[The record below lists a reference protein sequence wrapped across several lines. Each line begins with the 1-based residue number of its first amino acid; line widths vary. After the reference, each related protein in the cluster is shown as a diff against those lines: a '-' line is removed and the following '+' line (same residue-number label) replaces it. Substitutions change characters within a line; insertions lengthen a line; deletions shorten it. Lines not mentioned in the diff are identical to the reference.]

1 MSKRLVKIAKELN
14 VGTSTIVEHLHKSG
28 FEIENKPTAQVTDEM
43 YSELLKEFQKS
54 IAIKEKADQ
63 LVIGTRPQPKKETFS
78 SSFTYKADPSPVR
91 PAVKSE
97 PTAKVASPSVTP
109 PVKEPTATVV
119 PKAPEENTT
128 SKEDTTKRVPGLK
141 VLGKIDLDK
150 PHKPTTPPT
159 PVPVE
164 EKPIQEKVENKP
176 EPVEVKSAQPAASV
190 VTPPKEETPA
200 PPVVAKETKAEEIP
214 SPPVVAKETPKEEAP
229 IHSETK
235 PEEKVEEKS
244 SQEITSKP
252 EAIAPKVAEKPESIQ
267 PEPTVVEAS
276 STMKETL
283 ETATPVPAK
292 SDELIVDNEVNV
304 MHRAATPELRG
315 LKILGKID
323 TDKLKK
329 PKKKK
334 KEKEKPRSDQR
345 PQGQGGQ
352 NRPAGQGQGQSGSGG
367 QNRPTGQGGPDKKEG
382 GPATDNKNN
391 ERRNTNNPEDQPK
404 RRKRKRKVVSNT
416 ASNSGANA
424 NAGGGANTGG
434 GGGGQ
439 NRGGNS
445 GPNRSSGP
453 GNNTRDNTDRRR
465 PVVAKKSTQPEV
477 KEVSKREIEEKIKA
491 TMARI
496 SGGGK
501 KKRQKMRRDNR
512 ERIRERQELREA
524 ETLTD
529 KLQLTE
535 FISVSELASLMD
547 VPATEVI
554 MACMSLGV
562 IVSINQRLDAEV
574 IELVAAEFNHE
585 VEFISIEEQD
595 EDEDEIEDEIEFL
608 KPRAPIVTVMGHVD
622 HGKTS
627 LLDFIRKAD
636 VAGGEAGGITQH
648 IGAYEVKIGPE
659 NKSITFLDTPGH
671 EAFTAMRARG
681 AKVTDI
687 AIVIVAADDSI
698 MPQTREAISHSQAA
712 NVPIIFAINK
722 IDKDGAQP
730 EKIKQELASM
740 NFLVE
745 EWGGKYQSQDI
756 SAKTGQNIELLLEKV
771 LLEAELLELTANPD
785 RKGIGTVLEASLDK
799 GRGYVTKTLVQS
811 GTLKIGDAMVAGE
824 HSGKVKAMFNERGK
838 RVKTAGPATPVL
850 ILGLSG
856 APQAGERFKV
866 VDNEQ
871 EARQIASKRAQ
882 IIREQTTRATKR
894 VSLDEIG
901 RRLALGTFKEL
912 NLIVKGDVDGS
923 VEALSDSLIKLSQE
937 TVQVNVIHKA
947 VGQIIESD
955 VLLAS
960 ASDAIVIGFQVRP
973 SLGARKLAEREGV
986 QIKTYSIIYEAIE
999 EIKMAIEGMLEPTKE
1014 EKITGQVVVREVF
1027 KISKIGT
1034 VAGCFVEDGK
1044 INRNSHIRLV
1054 RDGIITYP
1062 TREGMIGEISSLKR
1076 FKEDVKEVKSGVEC
1090 GISIKNFNDI
1100 RVDDIIEA
1108 YEIIE
1113 IKQRL
1118 VE

>member
-14 VGTSTIVEHLHKSG
+14 VGTATIVEHLHKSG
-28 FEIENKPTAQVTDEM
+28 FEIENKPTAKVTDEM
-43 YSELLKEFQKS
+43 YSELLKEFSKS

-63 LVIGTRPQPKKETFS
+63 LVIGTRPQAKKETPAVAFK
-78 SSFTYKADPSPVR
+78 TETPAPPINTT
-91 PAVKSE
+91 AVKSE
-97 PTAKVASPSVTP
+97 PTTPVTP
-109 PVKEPTATVV
+109 PPTPEPPQPPVEEVEEPVAEEIA
-119 PKAPEENTT
+119 APEVVAEEP
-128 SKEDTTKRVPGLK
+128 KEETPKKVPGLK

-150 PHKPTTPPT
+150 PKQPKHKEE
-159 PVPVE
+159 E
-164 EKPIQEKVENKP
+164 EKIE
-176 EPVEVKSAQPAASV
+176 
-190 VTPPKEETPA
+190 PA
-200 PPVVAKETKAEEIP
+200 PQ
-214 SPPVVAKETPKEEAP
+214 
-229 IHSETK
+229 
-235 PEEKVEEKS
+235 EEKVEES
-244 SQEITSKP
+244 PASEVI
-252 EAIAPKVAEKPESIQ
+252 EEVAPKAEETVPEVVEEKESEPVVEEPAEVTAGNESEVPGEAETKEAVVSE
-267 PEPTVVEAS
+267 PEPVKEEAPAVEAKEPIEQQVTEDNTPKPS
-276 STMKETL
+276 EPSKETEAPSTMKDSPEVVA
-283 ETATPVPAK
+283 ESPAPDA
-292 SDELIVDNEVNV
+292 SDSNA

-334 KEKEKPRSDQR
+334 KEKEKPKARTDQKG
-345 PQGQGGQ
+345 PDGDKKPAAGTTSGEGGSS
-352 NRPAGQGQGQSGSGG
+352 SGSGDG
-367 QNRPTGQGGPDKKEG
+367 
-382 GPATDNKNN
+382 
-391 ERRNTNNPEDQPK
+391 DQPK
-404 RRKRKRKVVSNT
+404 RRKRKRRVVST
-416 ASNSGANA
+416 SSG
-424 NAGGGANTGG
+424 G
-434 GGGGQ
+434 
-439 NRGGNS
+439 NRGG
-445 GPNRSSGP
+445 GP
-453 GNNTRDNTDRRR
+453 GGNRRGGPGGNR
-465 PVVAKKSTQPEV
+465 RGPQGNRRGNPNEV
-477 KEVSKREIEEKIKA
+477 KEVSKKEIEEKIKA

-512 ERIRERQELREA
+512 ERLRERQEMREA
-524 ETLTD
+524 ETQTD

-547 VPATEVI
+547 VPATDVI

-585 VEFISIEEQD
+585 VEFISVEEQD
-595 EDEDEIEDEIEFL
+595 DDEVEIVDDPEDL
-608 KPRAPIVTVMGHVD
+608 LPRAPIVTVMGHVD

-627 LLDFIRKAD
+627 LLDYIREAN
-636 VAGGEAGGITQH
+636 VAEGEAGGITQH
-648 IGAYEVKIGPE
+648 IGAYEVKVGE
-659 NKSITFLDTPGH
+659 EQKRITFLDTPGH

-712 NVPIIFAINK
+712 DVPIIFAINK
-722 IDKDGAQP
+722 IDKAGAQP

-756 SAKTGQNIELLLEKV
+756 SAKTGQNIGELLEKV
-771 LLEAELLELTANPD
+771 LLEAEILELQANPD
-785 RKGIGTVLEASLDK
+785 RSAIGTVLEASLDK
-799 GRGYVTKTLVQS
+799 GRGYVTKTLVQT
-811 GTLKIGDAMVAGE
+811 GTLKIGDSMVAGE

-838 RVKTAGPATPVL
+838 RVKIAGPSTPVL
-850 ILGLSG
+850 VLGLSG
-856 APQAGERFKV
+856 APQAGERFKIV
-866 VDNEQ
+866 PTEQ

-912 NLIVKGDVDGS
+912 NLIVKGDFDGS

-960 ASDAIVIGFQVRP
+960 ASDAIVVGFQVRP

-999 EIKMAIEGMLEPTKE
+999 EIKLAIEGMLEPTKE
-1014 EKITGQVVVREVF
+1014 EKVMGQVAVREVF
-1027 KISKIGT
+1027 KISKVGT
-1034 VAGCFVEDGK
+1034 VAGCYVEEGK
-1044 INRNSHIRLV
+1044 IARNSNIRLV
-1054 RDGIITYP
+1054 RNGIVIYP
-1062 TREGMIGEISSLKR
+1062 TREGVTGEIASLKR
-1076 FKEDVKEVKSGVEC
+1076 FKEDVKEVRNGMEC

-1100 RVDDIIEA
+1100 KVGDVIEA
-1108 YEIIE
+1108 YEIVE

-1118 VE
+1118 KE